1 MTTST
6 VRMQD
11 DVDGYINSKW
21 KSENPIPDIYPRYTN
36 FTALSENL
44 EKQKIEIC
52 ENKENVMINNLF
64 NLFKGQS
71 SEQTISYIK
80 NKLNVINLCETKQD
94 LSLIHI

>member
-11 DVDGYINSKW
+11 DVDGYINSEW
-21 KSENPIPDIYPRYTN
+21 KSNNPIPDIYPRYTN

-52 ENKENVMINNLF
+52 ENKENVIINNLIF
-64 NLFKGQS
+64 TKDNQV
-71 SEQTISYIK
+71 
-80 NKLNVINLCETKQD
+80 NKLIIILKN
-94 LSLIHI
+94 